1 MALAV
6 LAESLGVKYDFIDA
20 IQSDNAKLRGV
31 LTGKES
37 DVSQMMTDFCRDPAS
52 IPVLLGFERPVN

>member
-20 IQSDNAKLRGV
+20 IQSDNDKL
-31 LTGKES
+31 E
-37 DVSQMMTDFCRDPAS
+37 AS
-52 IPVLLGFERPVN
+52 